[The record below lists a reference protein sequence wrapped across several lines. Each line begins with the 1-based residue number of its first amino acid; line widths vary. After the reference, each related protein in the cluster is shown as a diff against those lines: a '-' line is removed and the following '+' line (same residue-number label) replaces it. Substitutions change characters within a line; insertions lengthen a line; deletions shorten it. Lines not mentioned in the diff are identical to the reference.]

1 MARNDDGEFEL
12 VLGNRQLLSVFF
24 ILVVLLGVFFTMG
37 YIVGKNNPNSDAV
50 ATSDG
55 HKPVEVA
62 GNAKPPVI
70 VNPGDSEKPAPAP
83 DPPKPEP
90 TRDPEPV
97 KPIEP
102 PKVETKKPEPPKI
115 ESKKPEPPKV
125 ETKKPEPVKATPPP
139 PVRTGEPTPG
149 TYLQVAAVD
158 KAGGEA
164 IAATLRKKNF
174 PAMVAPGP
182 SEKLWRVLVGPLS
195 GADAVSKS
203 RMDLEG
209 IGFKGPIVKKY

>member
-37 YIVGKNNPNSDAV
+37 YIVGKNNPNSDTV
-50 ATSDG
+50 ARSEG
-55 HKPVEVA
+55 HNPVEVA
-62 GNAKPPVI
+62 GNSKPPII
-70 VNPGDSEKPAPAP
+70 VNPGESEKPAPTPDPPGLEPTKEP
-83 DPPKPEP
+83 DPPK
-90 TRDPEPV
+90 
-97 KPIEP
+97 
-102 PKVETKKPEPPKI
+102 VESKKPEPPKI
-115 ESKKPEPPKV
+115 ETKKPEPPKV
-125 ETKKPEPVKATPPP
+125 ETKKPEPVKANPPP
-139 PVRTGEPTPG
+139 PVRTGEPSAG

-158 KAGGEA
+158 RAGGEA
-164 IAATLRKKNF
+164 IAATLRKKSF